1 MKKIE
6 LLAPAGSVEALKLAV
21 MAGCDAVYLGGK
33 SFGAR
38 AFSTNFTNDELVDAI
53 KYCHLYGV
61 KVYVTCNTLIFEDEV
76 EDFLNYVRFL
86 HQNNV
91 DAILIQDIG
100 MLDLLR
106 KKFPNLEIHSS
117 TQMHIHNLDG
127 VKLME
132 KLGVKRVV
140 LARETSLDTLKYI
153 KENTNVDLEVFGHG
167 SLCMSYSGE
176 CLMSFFLGGRSG
188 NRGECAGSC
197 RLNYDVISNKEVINK
212 EDKYPLSCRDLC
224 TIYDIDKI
232 IAAGISSLKIEG
244 RMKSP
249 YYVYIVTKLY
259 RDVIDNY
266 YQTGKVIV
274 NEKLLKDLKKI
285 FNREYT
291 RGYLFNSTDIINPKR
306 PNNNGILIGKV
317 INVFKN
323 IITIKLLDD
332 IHIGDGLRIVGS
344 KDVGVI
350 VNDFY
355 KDKKL
360 VKEAKKDELINL
372 KVKDKVDIN
381 ANVYLTSS
389 KYINNSID
397 EYINKYSRKVKI
409 DMIFNG
415 YKNNN
420 ISLEVS
426 DGINNVKVL
435 GNKVD
440 IANNISTTKEDIL
453 LKLNKLGNTIYE
465 INNIKVNIDN
475 NIFIPLKEI
484 NELRRVV
491 LNKLDTLRIG
501 KSNFK
506 EEEYFIDL
514 KDYPVKKEKT
524 CLLVN
529 NNKVNNEYDKTYILN
544 KNYYLPVIDK
554 YNNIVNGSLVS
565 ELGALNINTNVD
577 TDYTL
582 NVCNSYAVAF
592 LHSLGVNKV
601 TLSLELEEEKIKD
614 LISSYHNRYHKH
626 PNVEVICYYYPILMI
641 SKFNFNK
648 YYNKDNLLLKDRYNK
663 YYKILRLDDISL
675 IISNKLINKE
685 DINYYDMGVNSVRI
699 NLNIKTIN

>member
-6 LLAPAGSVEALKLAV
+6 LLCPAGSMEALKLAV

-38 AFSTNFTNDELVDAI
+38 AFLTNFTNEEIVEAI

-61 KVYVTCNTLIFEDEV
+61 KVYITCNTLIFEDEV

-91 DAILIQDIG
+91 DAILLQDIG

-132 KLGVKRVV
+132 SLGVKRVV
-140 LARETSLDTLKYI
+140 LARETSLDTIKYI
-153 KENTNVDLEVFGHG
+153 KENTNLDLEVFGHG

-197 RLNYDVISNKEVINK
+197 RLNYDVISNNK
-212 EDKYPLSCRDLC
+212 VLNPTDKYPLSCKDLC
-224 TIYDIDKI
+224 SIYDIDKLI
-232 IAAGISSLKIEG
+232 DAGISSLKIEG

-259 RDVIDNY
+259 RDTIDNY
-266 YQTGKVIV
+266 YRTGKVVV
-274 NEKLLKDLKKI
+274 NEKLLNDLKKL

-306 PNNNGILIGKV
+306 PNNTGVLIGKV
-317 INVFKN
+317 INAFKN
-323 IITIKLLDD
+323 NIIIKLVDD

-360 VKEAKKDELINL
+360 VKEAKKDELITI
-372 KVKDKVDIN
+372 KVKDNVDIN
-381 ANVYLTSS
+381 SNVYLTSS
-389 KYINNSID
+389 KYINNSIG
-397 EYINKYSRKVKI
+397 EYINKYPRKVKI
-409 DMIFNG
+409 DMIFNAFI
-415 YKNNN
+415 NNN

-435 GNKVD
+435 GNVVD
-440 IANNISTTKEDIL
+440 KANNISTTKEDIL
-453 LKLNKLGNTIYE
+453 LKLKKIGNTVYE

-484 NELRRVV
+484 NELRRNV

-501 KSNFK
+501 KNNFK
-506 EEEYFIDL
+506 EEEYYIDL
-514 KDYPVKKEKT
+514 KDYPVNNEKT
-524 CLLVN
+524 CLLLN
-529 NNKVNNEYDKTYILN
+529 NNKVSNEYDKTYILN
-544 KNYYLPVIDK
+544 KNYYLPVMNK
-554 YNNIVNGSLVS
+554 YNSIPNGSLVS

-577 TDYTL
+577 TDYTF

-601 TLSLELEEEKIKD
+601 TLSLELDYEKIKY
-614 LISSYHNRYHKH
+614 LISNYHNRYHKH
-626 PNVEVICYYYPILMI
+626 PNIEVIKYYNPILMI
-641 SKFNFNK
+641 TKFNFKN
-648 YYNKDNLLLKDRYNK
+648 YYNKDNLFLKDRYNK
-663 YYKILRLDDISL
+663 YYKILRLDNISL
-675 IISNKLINKE
+675 IISNKVINN
-685 DINYYDMGVNSVRI
+685 IYNYYTIGVNSVRD
-699 NLNIKTIN
+699 NIIL

>member
-6 LLAPAGSVEALKLAV
+6 LLAPAGSMEALKLAV

-106 KKFPNLEIHSS
+106 KKFPNLEIHAS

-140 LARETSLDTLKYI
+140 LARETSLDTIKYI
-153 KENTNVDLEVFGHG
+153 KENTNIDLEVFGHG

-224 TIYDIDKI
+224 TIYDIDKLI
-232 IAAGISSLKIEG
+232 EAGISSLKIEG

-259 RDVIDNY
+259 RDAIDNY
-266 YQTGKVIV
+266 YQTGKVVV

-323 IITIKLLDD
+323 NITIKLLDD
-332 IHIGDGLRIVGS
+332 IHIGDGLRIVS
-344 KDVGVI
+344 NKDVGVI

-360 VKEAKKDELINL
+360 VKEAKKGELITL

-397 EYINKYSRKVKI
+397 EYINKYPRKVKI

-415 YKNNN
+415 FKNNN

-426 DGINNVKVL
+426 DGIHNAKKL
-435 GNKVD
+435 GNVVA

-514 KDYPVKKEKT
+514 KDYSVKKEKT
-524 CLLVN
+524 CLLLN
-529 NNKVNNEYDKTYILN
+529 NNKINNEYDKTYILN

-565 ELGALNINTNVD
+565 ELGALNINPNVD
-577 TDYTL
+577 TDYTF
-582 NVCNSYAVAF
+582 NACNSYAVAF
-592 LHSLGVNKV
+592 LHSLGVNKI
-601 TLSLELEEEKIKD
+601 TLSLELAEEKIKY

-626 PNVEVICYYYPILMI
+626 PNVEVICCYYPILMI

-663 YYKILRLDDISL
+663 YYKILRLDNISL

-685 DINYYDMGVNSVRI
+685 DINYYDMGVNSIRY
-699 NLNIKTIN
+699 NL